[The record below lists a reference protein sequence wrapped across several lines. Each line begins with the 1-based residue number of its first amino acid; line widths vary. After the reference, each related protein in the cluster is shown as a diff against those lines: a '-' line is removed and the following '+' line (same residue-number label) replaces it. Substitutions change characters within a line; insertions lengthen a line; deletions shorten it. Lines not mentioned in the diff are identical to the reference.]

1 MEKESGSPKNPLQTR
16 SRGGGERNQQLP
28 GDARGSRS
36 PARGVRSEEGS
47 ARSWDTQ
54 PGRAGGSL
62 VTAPPA
68 AGAVRPVGAHPR
80 VAGSHGGGKGAPL
93 RPHSPGTSLCTPHL
107 SPGGTPVLESIYQTL
122 FPPPPAK
129 PPEWLLCLRYFC
141 RGFFFCCFLGT
152 TVFRLVFFPP
162 SFLRSY
168 QQANPR

>member
-1 MEKESGSPKNPLQTR
+1 MRETSS
-16 SRGGGERNQQLP
+16 SRLP

-36 PARGVRSEEGS
+36 PARGVRREEGA
-47 ARSWDTQ
+47 ARSRDTQ

-80 VAGSHGGGKGAPL
+80 AVARGGKGAPL

-107 SPGGTPVLESIYQTL
+107 SPGGTPVLESIYQIL
-122 FPPPPAK
+122 FLPPRKTARMAALPAVFL
-129 PPEWLLCLRYFC
+129 PWI
-141 RGFFFCCFLGT
+141 FFCCFRGT
-152 TVFRLVFFPP
+152 SFSFRFFFPP